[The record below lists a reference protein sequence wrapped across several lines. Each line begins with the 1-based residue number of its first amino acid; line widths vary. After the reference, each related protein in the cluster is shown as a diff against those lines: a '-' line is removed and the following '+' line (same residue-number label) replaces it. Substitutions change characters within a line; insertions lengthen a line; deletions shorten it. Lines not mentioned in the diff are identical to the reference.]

1 MSRVQHILSRLPDA
15 DDALRRLADVIQVP
29 QTCCRRRA
37 CRSQGRCQGGF
48 GPPCYLEGPQVFV
61 DGVRGQ
67 MQEYREF
74 WYSQHRAIKAE
85 ERRR

>member
-15 DDALRRLADVIQVP
+15 DVLQVP
-29 QTCCRRRA
+29 LTCRRSR
-37 CRSQGRCQGGF
+37 CRRTGQCQGGF
-48 GPPCYLEGPQVFV
+48 GPPCYLEGPRVFV

-74 WYSQHRAIKAE
+74 WYSQHRAIRAE